1 MVKGGNLMN
10 GLAEISATWRWWN
23 HCVEAAKMFP
33 KSELL
38 QAHAARAPDAVGMY
52 SSVILGGGSK

>member
-1 MVKGGNLMN
+1 MN
-10 GLAEISATWRWWN
+10 GIAEISATWRWWN

-38 QAHAARAPDAVGMY
+38 QAHAARAQMQLVCTQALY
-52 SSVILGGGSK
+52 LGGSK